1 MCVDVF
7 IEIITVTYF
16 VLKSVNLLIIVN
28 DLFLRQLNSVDFTD
42 WMGSDVIRYL
52 MESKIESKVQVTS
65 KLSFE
70 NRHLLN
76 LETVINMIN
85 YNLLPYNII
94 RFGIIVCVYFSGLIQ
109 LCMAG

>member
-1 MCVDVF
+1 M
-7 IEIITVTYF
+7 
-16 VLKSVNLLIIVN
+16 N

-52 MESKIESKVQVTS
+52 MESKIESKVQATS

-76 LETVINMIN
+76 LEIVINTILYKLSFIARQYYCIW
-85 YNLLPYNII
+85 YNC
-94 RFGIIVCVYFSGLIQ
+94 VCAF
-109 LCMAG
+109 